1 MLGIQKRATIPSQD
15 DDGLLKSA
23 QFKDEGLLS
32 KVHLNPGGRGHEGS
46 CKRESLRKWE
56 QGVQMDQAFF
66 ELQATGIMMIGFLR
80 VMLRWGSFVDNY
92 LYEVGPS

>member
-32 KVHLNPGGRGHEGS
+32 KVHLNPGEGGGMRALV
-46 CKRESLRKWE
+46 KGK
-56 QGVQMDQAFF
+56 V
-66 ELQATGIMMIGFLR
+66 
-80 VMLRWGSFVDNY
+80 
-92 LYEVGPS
+92 